1 MAEKKPSVVPFPSK
15 PIALNQMDLSTRS
28 IEADADLRASMLSD
42 LLVQLA
48 ERDSG
53 HSDELRLK
61 VACNIAQELLDEMVT
76 LYRRAI
82 SSSRCANAQA
92 TTVD

>member
-1 MAEKKPSVVPFPSK
+1 MAEKPSVLPFPSK

-28 IEADADLRASMLSD
+28 IEADADLRATMLGD

-48 ERDSG
+48 ERGSG
-53 HSDELRLK
+53 HPEELRLK
-61 VACNIAQELLDEMVT
+61 VGCNIAQELLDEMVT

-82 SSSRCANAQA
+82 SSSRLANAQA

>member
-1 MAEKKPSVVPFPSK
+1 MAERKPSVLPFPSK
-15 PIALNQMDLSTRS
+15 PIALNQMDLSIRS
-28 IEADADLRASMLSD
+28 IEADADLHASMLGD

-48 ERDSG
+48 ERDPG
-53 HSDELRLK
+53 HPEELRLK
-61 VACNIAQELLDEMVT
+61 VICNIAQELLDEMVT

-82 SSSRCANAQA
+82 SSSRVASGQA

>member
-28 IEADADLRASMLSD
+28 IEADADLRASMLGD

-82 SSSRCANAQA
+82 SSSRCSNALA

>member
-1 MAEKKPSVVPFPSK
+1 MAKKKPSVLPFPSR
-15 PIALNQMDLSTRS
+15 PIALDQVDLSTRS
-28 IEADADLRASMLSD
+28 IEADADLRASMLGD

-48 ERDSG
+48 ERNSG

-76 LYRRAI
+76 LYRRAL
-82 SSSRCANAQA
+82 SSSRRGNTQ
-92 TTVD
+92 TTIV